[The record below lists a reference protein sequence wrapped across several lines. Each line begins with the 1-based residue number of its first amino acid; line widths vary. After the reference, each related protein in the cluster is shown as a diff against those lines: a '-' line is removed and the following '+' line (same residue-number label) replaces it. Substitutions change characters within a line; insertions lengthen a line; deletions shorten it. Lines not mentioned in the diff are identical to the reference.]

1 MRLLF
6 ILTLLALPLTLT
18 ACKTTAEGKHG
29 RISVEDGDHDGHY
42 GDKHCPPGHH
52 KKGWC

>member
-1 MRLLF
+1 MR
-6 ILTLLALPLTLT
+6 ILILLAVLAMPLSLG

-29 RISVEDGDHDGHY
+29 RISVEDEHYDGHY